1 LPPLFPSARVLSMER
16 KCTLSTEFVSI
27 ADQEADRLH
36 AAAAK
41 LRAEADELIGLA
53 DTKIRQAVGYEG
65 ELRELDELLGR
76 APQLRID
83 LVDDE
88 LRGQRLAAVALELL
102 VTRQPVGRPIHYRD
116 WFRLVVESGHRVV
129 GRNPLASFLT
139 EIARSP
145 LVEPAAP
152 GNGVYRVDLEAAE
165 ARAESNVRQAE
176 TELAAAQVA
185 LESTPG
191 DADRRTAVIAAK
203 RRRTAAERRLGE
215 VVTTTNRL
223 RRQIGTRPSVA

>member
-1 LPPLFPSARVLSMER
+1 MGQTR
-16 KCTLSTEFVSI
+16 TLSPAVVSV
-27 ADQEADRLH
+27 AEQEAER
-36 AAAAK
+36 
-41 LRAEADELIGLA
+41 LRAEARRLRDQANELIGRA
-53 DTKIRQAVGYEG
+53 NAKIRQAVGYEG

-83 LVDDE
+83 LIDDE
-88 LRGQRLAAVALELL
+88 LRGQRRTAVAPELL

-129 GRNPLASFLT
+129 GRNPLASLLT

-145 LVEPAAP
+145 LVERASL
-152 GNGVYRVDLEAAE
+152 GTGIYRIDLEAAE
-165 ARAESNVRQAE
+165 ARAEADVRQAE
-176 TELAAAQVA
+176 TQLAVAQTA
-185 LESTPG
+185 LESAPG

-215 VVTTTNRL
+215 VVTATNRL
-223 RRQIGTRPSVA
+223 RGQMGRRPEVA